1 MFGFSTLMIH
11 TKLLD
16 KNNENNNLIFSENL
30 YKGACVK
37 IKNSNKTFQVI
48 GLNRGK
54 EICWVR
60 EWPFACNSKKTFAL
74 EISQITLQIFCSNNS
89 SEKNKQLWNIKKS
102 CFINIYYFNFF
113 FTEFLRLK
121 KNI

>member
-11 TKLLD
+11 SKLLD
-16 KNNENNNLIFSENL
+16 NKSEKNNLICSENL

-48 GLNRGK
+48 GINVGK

-60 EWPFACNSKKTFAL
+60 EWPFACDSKKTFAL
-74 EISQITLQIFCSNNS
+74 EISQITIQVFCPND
-89 SEKNKQLWNIKKS
+89 
-102 CFINIYYFNFF
+102 
-113 FTEFLRLK
+113 FTKEV
-121 KNI
+121 IS

>member
-1 MFGFSTLMIH
+1 MKS
-11 TKLLD
+11 KLLD
-16 KNNENNNLIFSENL
+16 SENNNNLISSENL

-48 GLNRGK
+48 GLNISK
-54 EICWVR
+54 EICLVR

-89 SEKNKQLWNIKKS
+89 SEKLTNYEI
-102 CFINIYYFNFF
+102 
-113 FTEFLRLK
+113 
-121 KNI
+121 

>member
-1 MFGFSTLMIH
+1 MFGFRTLMIYS
-11 TKLLD
+11 KLLD
-16 KNNENNNLIFSENL
+16 SEKNNLISSENL

-48 GLNRGK
+48 GLNISK

-74 EISQITLQIFCSNNS
+74 EINQITLQIFCSNNS
-89 SEKNKQLWNIKKS
+89 SEKSNNYEI
-102 CFINIYYFNFF
+102 
-113 FTEFLRLK
+113 
-121 KNI
+121 

>member
-1 MFGFSTLMIH
+1 MIH
-11 TKLLD
+11 SKLLGS
-16 KNNENNNLIFSENL
+16 ENNNLISCEKL

-48 GLNRGK
+48 GLNIIK

-74 EISQITLQIFCSNNS
+74 EIRQITLQIFCSNDF
-89 SEKNKQLWNIKKS
+89 SEKLSNYEI
-102 CFINIYYFNFF
+102 
-113 FTEFLRLK
+113 
-121 KNI
+121 

>member
-11 TKLLD
+11 SKLLD
-16 KNNENNNLIFSENL
+16 SENNNNLISSENL

-48 GLNRGK
+48 GLNISK

-60 EWPFACNSKKTFAL
+60 EWPFAYNSKKTFAL

-89 SEKNKQLWNIKKS
+89 SE
-102 CFINIYYFNFF
+102 
-113 FTEFLRLK
+113 
-121 KNI
+121 

>member
-1 MFGFSTLMIH
+1 MVGFSTLMIH
-11 TKLLD
+11 SKLLD
-16 KNNENNNLIFSENL
+16 SENNNKLISSENL

-48 GLNRGK
+48 GLNISK

-74 EISQITLQIFCSNNS
+74 EISEITFQIFCSNNS
-89 SEKNKQLWNIKKS
+89 SE
-102 CFINIYYFNFF
+102 
-113 FTEFLRLK
+113 
-121 KNI
+121 